1 MRPLVLAV
9 LFATGC
15 GQPAPPPA
23 EAPAQ
28 LSNAAPVT
36 ATEPHVLLASLER
49 TACYGTCPIYKVTV
63 YRDGDI
69 EWAGEKF
76 VKVVGAAQG
85 HATGE
90 QLDKLRAAFARAD
103 YASLRDKYEAY
114 DVTDN
119 PSAVTSFSDGGRVK
133 TVSHYYGDMHA
144 PAALGTLE
152 TAIDEILQTTR
163 WVGTAAERE
172 KGGY

>member
-9 LFATGC
+9 LLATGC
-15 GQPAPPPA
+15 GQPAPPPP

-36 ATEPHVLLASLER
+36 ATEPHVVLATLER

-63 YRDGDI
+63 YRDGAI

-76 VKVVGAAQG
+76 VKVVGAASG
-85 HATGE
+85 HATAA
-90 QLDKLRAAFARAD
+90 QLQKLRDAFARAD
-103 YASLRDKYEAY
+103 YAALRDKYESY

-119 PSAVTSFSDGGRVK
+119 PSAITSFSDGGRVK
-133 TVSHYYGDMHA
+133 TVSHYYGDTHV
-144 PAALGTLE
+144 PESLGQLE
-152 TAIDEILQTTR
+152 TAIDEILETTR
-163 WVGTAAERE
+163 WVGTGEERG
-172 KGGY
+172 KAGY